1 MTLLVAAICAV
12 VVIVVV
18 VVWAAVALNG
28 QTVGRPED
36 VEATGEQQ

>member
-1 MTLLVAAICAV
+1 MTLLAAALCVI

-36 VEATGEQQ
+36 DAK